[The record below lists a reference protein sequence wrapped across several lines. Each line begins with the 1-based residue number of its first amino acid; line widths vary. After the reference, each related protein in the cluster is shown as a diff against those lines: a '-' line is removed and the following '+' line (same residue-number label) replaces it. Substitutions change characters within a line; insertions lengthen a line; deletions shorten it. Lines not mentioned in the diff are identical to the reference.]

1 MGNIFGV
8 GFALDFW
15 GGRFG
20 IKIYLG
26 NLGVE
31 RGQSWLIGILTR
43 F

>member
-8 GFALDFW
+8 GFL

-31 RGQSWLIGILTR
+31 RGQLWLIGILTR